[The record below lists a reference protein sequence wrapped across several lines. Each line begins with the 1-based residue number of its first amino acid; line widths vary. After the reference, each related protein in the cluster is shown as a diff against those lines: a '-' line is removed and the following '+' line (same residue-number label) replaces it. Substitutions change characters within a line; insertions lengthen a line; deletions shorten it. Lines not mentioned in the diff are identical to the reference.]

1 MHFRTLAAVQAPI
14 TIEEDK
20 AKDLEIAAVLA
31 ELKAR
36 KDAEKDNIMLGVYME
51 ELKNLRSSFA
61 RAVNREIVGIMD
73 FYSADPIN
81 PEYLSFEDYTEE
93 LRKEY
98 NSTAD
103 CIKLA
108 QGKIVEANGYPL
120 WGRFVIRNGKVF
132 QREAGPIKHEKRTK
146 RAKRMRALPDYH
158 RKKLYA
164 SFEDYAENERG
175 VLYDEEHKGYGVI
188 HGRRCFWSKIRVPII
203 RLANAVGVMRI
214 VNPLRLKDISGYVLL
229 RKRIL
234 SGRQCASGAR
244 KKPGSVS
251 QN

>member
-36 KDAEKDNIMLGVYME
+36 KDAEKDNIIISVYME

-120 WGRFVIRNGKVF
+120 WGCFVIRNGKVF
-132 QREAGPIKHEKRTK
+132 QREAI
-146 RAKRMRALPDYH
+146 
-158 RKKLYA
+158 
-164 SFEDYAENERG
+164 
-175 VLYDEEHKGYGVI
+175 
-188 HGRRCFWSKIRVPII
+188 C
-203 RLANAVGVMRI
+203 
-214 VNPLRLKDISGYVLL
+214 
-229 RKRIL
+229 
-234 SGRQCASGAR
+234 
-244 KKPGSVS
+244 
-251 QN
+251 